1 MWITRVFLRFRRLG
15 CFQFLF
21 QLGNFP
27 SSQMAIFLKLV
38 FIYFIPE
45 LLSGIALNSSG

>member
-27 SSQMAIFLKLV
+27 SSQMAIFFKIG
-38 FIYFIPE
+38 IYFTPE